1 VDTARQGIAVARDEL
16 AGPRKRAGNVP
27 VMIVLTDGL
36 NNPVPVDVA
45 VAETAR
51 TKDAGV
57 VLFTVGLGQDVDAP
71 ALAAM
76 ASRPEYAYLAPD
88 AEALA
93 EIYRAMAVAIPCPK
107 EVWWGRR

>member
-1 VDTARQGIAVARDEL
+1 MIA
-16 AGPRKRAGNVP
+16 
-27 VMIVLTDGL
+27 LTDGPL

-45 VAETAR
+45 VAEAAR
-51 TKDAGV
+51 AKDAGV
-57 VLFTVGLGQDVDAP
+57 VLFTVGPGQDVDMP

-93 EIYRAMAVAIPCPK
+93 GIHRAIAVTIPCPK
-107 EVWWGRR
+107 KVWWGRR